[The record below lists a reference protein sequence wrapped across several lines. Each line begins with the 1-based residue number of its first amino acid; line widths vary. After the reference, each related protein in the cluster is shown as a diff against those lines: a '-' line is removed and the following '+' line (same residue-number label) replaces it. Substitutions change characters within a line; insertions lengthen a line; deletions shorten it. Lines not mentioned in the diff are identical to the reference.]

1 MTVSFL
7 PGQLEAQFP
16 AAPVNYTAPPKKIL
30 NFALLNFLL
39 RWLKWLDAHG
49 IMLLFYERF
58 SPFRSGRKAANW
70 RHYGHLFSN
79 EYTQPDAPNFCG
91 NVGAA
96 AAFVMAD
103 GTDDTEQVTEE
114 TTGITEEPAEEAA
127 ETETTDIPETAEIDR
142 FFPDYTL
149 DDYADVMYGTGTI
162 KNNGCSVC
170 CMAVVATYL
179 TGHQYYPDELAK
191 WFGGKAENNTDRIR
205 YMAQALQLPMT
216 EAENYDY
223 VKQALR
229 EGKIVIQLMN
239 SRSLFTNSQHFILLK
254 GFNEDGKIEV
264 YDPSTYNRQSWRL
277 KDRFENGFGTD
288 EICWGYDGAF
298 IFDPS
303 QMSDDPFVYEEPVR
317 PYVEP
322 RYDGLKLTDDETKLL
337 AKLIYVE
344 ARGESEDGQQAIAEV
359 VLNRLVSG
367 DFGSSITNMI
377 NDESQFVPHKLI
389 LTADP
394 SQAQYEAIDR
404 ALYGPYVLPKEVTFY
419 GRVRTTDSVWGS
431 IGGHIFC
438 YPWHYKDTHPE
449 ITQAN

>member
-1 MTVSFL
+1 MGIFSHLNFRIRMPRAL
-7 PGQLEAQFP
+7 ALLLALLLALQLTPFFAAAEANHDAVQT
-16 AAPVNYTAPPKKIL
+16 AETEQSVEAETAPDETFP
-30 NFALLNFLL
+30 
-39 RWLKWLDAHG
+39 
-49 IMLLFYERF
+49 ETE
-58 SPFRSGRKAANW
+58 AA
-70 RHYGHLFSN
+70 
-79 EYTQPDAPNFCG
+79 EEAP
-91 NVGAA
+91 
-96 AAFVMAD
+96 
-103 GTDDTEQVTEE
+103 TEP
-114 TTGITEEPAEEAA
+114 EEPAEPDA
-127 ETETTDIPETAEIDR
+127 EEEPQQPER

-149 DDYADVMYGTGTI
+149 DDYAGVMYGTGTI

-254 GFNEDGKIEV
+254 GFNENGKIEV

-277 KDRFENGFGTD
+277 NDRFENGFGTD

-344 ARGESEDGQQAIAEV
+344 ARGESEEGQQAIAEV

-419 GRVRTTDSVWGS
+419 GRVRTTDSVWGT

-438 YPWHYKDTHPE
+438 YPWHYKDTHQE
-449 ITQAN
+449 VTQAN

>member
-1 MTVSFL
+1 MGIFS
-7 PGQLEAQFP
+7 QLNFRIRMPRALALLLALLLALQLTPFFAAAEANHDAVQT
-16 AAPVNYTAPPKKIL
+16 AETEQSVEAETAPDETFP
-30 NFALLNFLL
+30 
-39 RWLKWLDAHG
+39 
-49 IMLLFYERF
+49 ETE
-58 SPFRSGRKAANW
+58 AA
-70 RHYGHLFSN
+70 
-79 EYTQPDAPNFCG
+79 EEAP
-91 NVGAA
+91 
-96 AAFVMAD
+96 
-103 GTDDTEQVTEE
+103 TEP
-114 TTGITEEPAEEAA
+114 EEPAEPDA
-127 ETETTDIPETAEIDR
+127 EEEPQQPER

-149 DDYADVMYGTGTI
+149 DDYAGVMYGTGTI

-191 WFGGKAENNTDRIR
+191 WFGGKAENNTDRVR

-254 GFNEDGKIEV
+254 GFNENGKIEV

-344 ARGESEDGQQAIAEV
+344 ARGESEEGQQAIAEV

-419 GRVRTTDSVWGS
+419 GRVRTTDSVWGT

-438 YPWHYKDTHPE
+438 YPWHYKDTHQE
-449 ITQAN
+449 VTQAN

>member
-1 MTVSFL
+1 MTKRNIL
-7 PGQLEAQFP
+7 CLLL
-16 AAPVNYTAPPKKIL
+16 AA
-30 NFALLNFLL
+30 ALLVQPISL
-39 RWLKWLDAHG
+39 RTW
-49 IMLLFYERF
+49 
-58 SPFRSGRKAANW
+58 
-70 RHYGHLFSN
+70 
-79 EYTQPDAPNFCG
+79 
-91 NVGAA
+91 
-96 AAFVMAD
+96 AD
-103 GTDDTEQVTEE
+103 EATEE
-114 TTGITEEPAEEAA
+114 TQQEETAAPEEEPTEATEEPTEETQEYPA
-127 ETETTDIPETAEIDR
+127 ETEYLPTEPVPEEAQEPEPEEVIPEETEEIPAEPEDER

-149 DDYADVMYGTGTI
+149 EEYGSVMYASGTI
-162 KNNGCSVC
+162 LDNGCSVV
-170 CMAVVATYL
+170 CMASLATYM
-179 TGHQYYPDELAK
+179 TGHQYYPDELASY
-191 WFGGKAENNTDRIR
+191 FGGKCDNNVQRLE
-205 YMAQALQLPMT
+205 YMSDMLELPYYK
-216 EAENYDY
+216 AENYRY
-223 VKQALR
+223 VLDALR
-229 EGKIVIQLMN
+229 DGKVVIQLMN

-254 GFNEDGKIEV
+254 GFNENGKIEV

-277 KDRFENGFGTD
+277 NDRFENGFGTD

-344 ARGESEDGQQAIAEV
+344 ARGESEEGQQAIAEV

-389 LTADP
+389 LTAAP

-419 GRVRTTDSVWGS
+419 GRVRTTDSVWGT

-438 YPWHYKDTHPE
+438 YPWHYKDTHQE

>member
-1 MTVSFL
+1 MGIFS
-7 PGQLEAQFP
+7 QLNFRIRMPRALALLLALLLALQLTPFFAAAEANHDAVQT
-16 AAPVNYTAPPKKIL
+16 AETEQSVEAETAPDETFP
-30 NFALLNFLL
+30 
-39 RWLKWLDAHG
+39 
-49 IMLLFYERF
+49 ETE
-58 SPFRSGRKAANW
+58 AA
-70 RHYGHLFSN
+70 G
-79 EYTQPDAPNFCG
+79 EAP
-91 NVGAA
+91 
-96 AAFVMAD
+96 
-103 GTDDTEQVTEE
+103 TEP
-114 TTGITEEPAEEAA
+114 EEPAEPDA
-127 ETETTDIPETAEIDR
+127 EEEPQQPER

-149 DDYADVMYGTGTI
+149 DDYAGVMYGTGTI

-191 WFGGKAENNTDRIR
+191 WFGGKAENNTDRVR

-254 GFNEDGKIEV
+254 GFNENGKIEV

-344 ARGESEDGQQAIAEV
+344 ARGESEEGQQAIAEV

-419 GRVRTTDSVWGS
+419 GRVRTTDSVWGT

-438 YPWHYKDTHPE
+438 YPWHYKDTHQE
-449 ITQAN
+449 VTQAN